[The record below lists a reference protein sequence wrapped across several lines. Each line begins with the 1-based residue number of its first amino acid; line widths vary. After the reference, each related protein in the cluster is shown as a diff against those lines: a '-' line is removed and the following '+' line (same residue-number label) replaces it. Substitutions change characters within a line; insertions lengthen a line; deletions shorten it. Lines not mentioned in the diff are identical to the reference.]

1 MNTLKRGEGAPL
13 LNFVGDPGVP
23 LLNFEEGPGVPLL
36 NFRGVPHLTFKLW
49 GGFWG
54 AGSRGPGPT
63 FTPFQKQNSFR
74 FKVNGWI

>member
-36 NFRGVPHLTFKLW
+36 NFRGVPHLTFKL
-49 GGFWG
+49 
-54 AGSRGPGPT
+54 
-63 FTPFQKQNSFR
+63 
-74 FKVNGWI
+74 

>member
-36 NFRGVPHLTFKLW
+36 NFERDP
-49 GGFWG
+49 
-54 AGSRGPGPT
+54 GSRGPGAT
-63 FTPFQKQNSFR
+63 FTPCLVEYLVECLVELCFTSLNVYFN
-74 FKVNGWI
+74 V